1 MTLYIDGQ
9 QTEKPELSD
18 KERELLAMLSSE
30 WFGDGDVTG
39 FVTTSPDPDAEIES
53 LGLQIAGQI
62 EWANRDELG
71 ALLDSLE
78 SKKIIDRDQ
87 ASDPEHWGNER
98 TEIWFDVDAIKE
110 MLA

>member
-53 LGLQIAGQI
+53 LGL
-62 EWANRDELG
+62 
-71 ALLDSLE
+71 
-78 SKKIIDRDQ
+78 
-87 ASDPEHWGNER
+87 
-98 TEIWFDVDAIKE
+98 
-110 MLA
+110 